1 MEYIWVLNLAF
12 FFVLLVIFM
21 LSGMPVAFGFITLN
35 IIGLYFFLGGSNA
48 LSLLATSSFS
58 SIGQFTLIPIPLFI
72 LMGELLM
79 RTGLAG
85 KTVEAVDHWIGR
97 IPGRLSL
104 SAVGGGTLF
113 GALSGASMASVA
125 MLGSTLVPE
134 MTRRGYKPAMSV
146 SSILAGGGLAVLIP
160 PSALGVLLG
169 ALAQVSISKL
179 LMAGIL
185 PGIILAIM
193 YFVYFSVRASLQPDL
208 APPYQEKSTTIR
220 EKLYSLLTIL
230 PLLSLIFIVTGLIFL
245 GIATPSESAAM
256 GVIATLVLAACYGRL
271 TAHALRTALIST
283 MTTTAM
289 MLLVIVGSTGFSQL
303 LAATG
308 STSMLVSTVSELGLG
323 PIATVLIMQLIV
335 LVLGCFIDTI
345 SIMLVAVPVFMP
357 IVLMLGI
364 DPIWFCILILVQ
376 LELAGI
382 TPPFGVLLFVM
393 KGVQQHL
400 KIGEIYRAALP
411 IVLIQIILIA
421 LLMIFPEVVTIVP
434 NLIDT

>member
-1 MEYIWVLNLAF
+1 MEYEWAYNLAF
-12 FFVLLVIFM
+12 FFALLVAMM

-35 IIGLYFFLGGSNA
+35 IIGLYFFLGGSGS

-58 SIGQFTLIPIPLFI
+58 SIGQFALIPIPLFI

-79 RTGLAG
+79 RTGLASR
-85 KTVEAVDHWIGR
+85 TVEAVDQWIGR
-97 IPGRLSL
+97 VPGRLSL

-134 MTRRGYKPAMSV
+134 MTKRGYKPTMSV

-169 ALAQVSISKL
+169 ALAKVSIAKL
-179 LMAGIL
+179 LLAGIL
-185 PGIILAIM
+185 PGILLAAM
-193 YFVYFSVRASLQPDL
+193 YFAYFSIRAKLQPEL
-208 APPYQEKSTTIR
+208 APPYHAEPTTFR
-220 EKLYSLLTIL
+220 RKVLVLLSVT
-230 PLLSLIFIVTGLIFL
+230 PLLSLIMVVTGFIFL

-256 GVIATLVLAACYGRL
+256 GVIATIILAALYRCL
-271 TAHALRTALIST
+271 TWEAVKLSLISS

-308 STSMLVSTVSELGLG
+308 STSALVAAVGDLNLA
-323 PIATVLIMQLIV
+323 PILMVVVMQAIV
-335 LVLGCFIDTI
+335 LLLGCFIDTI
-345 SIMLVAVPVFMP
+345 SIMLVSIPIFMP
-357 IVLMLGI
+357 IVAILGI
-364 DPIWFCILILVQ
+364 DPIWFSILILVQ

-400 KIGEIYRAALP
+400 RISEIYRAAIP
-411 IVLIQIILIA
+411 IVLIQIVLIVI
-421 LLMIFPEVVTIVP
+421 LMIFPDIVLTLP
-434 NLIDT
+434 NLATN

>member
-1 MEYIWVLNLAF
+1 MSGAWYLDLAVF
-12 FFVLLVIFM
+12 FGLLSAAM
-21 LSGMPVAFGFITLN
+21 LSGMPVAIGFLTLN
-35 IIGLYFFLGGSNA
+35 IVGLYFFLGGWGS

-58 SIGQFTLIPIPLFI
+58 SIGQFALIPIPLFI

-79 RTGLAG
+79 RTGLAA

-97 IPGRLSL
+97 VPGRLSL

-134 MTRRGYKPAMSV
+134 MTKRGYKPQMSV
-146 SSILAGGGLAVLIP
+146 SAILGGGGLAVLIP

-169 ALAQVSISKL
+169 ALAKVSIAKL
-179 LMAGIL
+179 LLAGIL
-185 PGIILAIM
+185 PGLILALM
-193 YFVYFSVRASLQPDL
+193 YLIYFAARAMLQPHL
-208 APPYQEKSTTIR
+208 APPYEARSTGIG
-220 EKLYSLLTIL
+220 EKLWALLTVT
-230 PLLSLIFIVTGLIFL
+230 PLLGLIVVVTGFIFL

-256 GVIATLVLAACYGRL
+256 GVVATLIIAAGYRVLTFKAVVA
-271 TAHALRTALIST
+271 ALRST
-283 MTTTAM
+283 MITTAM

-308 STSMLVSTVSELGLG
+308 TTSALVTAVTELEVSAL
-323 PIATVLIMQLIV
+323 TMVLVMQGVV

-345 SIMLVAVPVFMP
+345 SIMLVAIPVFMP
-357 IVLMLGI
+357 IVAAMGI
-364 DPIWFCILILVQ
+364 DPIWFAILILVQ

-400 KIGEIYRAALP
+400 KMAQIYRAALP
-411 IVLIQIILIA
+411 VVAIQFALIA
-421 LLMIFPEVVTIVP
+421 LLMVFPDLVTTLP
-434 NLIDT
+434 EWAAD